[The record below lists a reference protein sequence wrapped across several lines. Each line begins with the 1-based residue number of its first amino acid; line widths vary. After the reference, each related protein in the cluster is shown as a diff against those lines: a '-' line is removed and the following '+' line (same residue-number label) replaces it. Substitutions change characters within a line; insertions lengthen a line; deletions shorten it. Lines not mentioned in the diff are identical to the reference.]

1 LQVVQREHYP
11 NGNLPSTI
19 ISGIL
24 AKSFAMSMAATHQST
39 STRANGDNFEG
50 GPTVLPIQARMDLIN
65 AIVMSQQQQLDAQ
78 VQFAAARKI
87 LDAQRQEGSAV
98 TQLLNAASQ
107 TGEKA
112 VDTLALAATGLGGS
126 VDTYA

>member
-1 LQVVQREHYP
+1 
-11 NGNLPSTI
+11 
-19 ISGIL
+19 
-24 AKSFAMSMAATHQST
+24 MSMAATHQST
-39 STRANGDNFEG
+39 SIRTNRGNFGGD
-50 GPTVLPIQARMDLIN
+50 PTVLPIQARMDLVN
-65 AIVMSQQQQLDAQ
+65 AIVISHQQQLDAQ

-126 VDTYA
+126 VDTFA